1 MEVEWT
7 LGYALSEVHFLD
19 EIPTIEEVEELIGSD
34 SESEFLSALKSNDL
48 AQVIDDHI
56 VEVVEELIERINEPD
71 EGSVSS
77 DRIPEEAITVIA
89 SDISDELEKYEE
101 ISGMVSEA
109 NHDNKDKDALE
120 AEHQELHAEHIA
132 ENLSETGQQD
142 VHSEDS
148 ARHGVYEIQQE
159 YSSNTV
165 MEPIQDFNGQE
176 PIEGSI
182 QTNAE
187 AQSMKAFARR
197 VRQVLL
203 APLLAILSFV
213 RSILNSILGIVVRY
227 P

>member
-77 DRIPEEAITVIA
+77 DRIPEEAITEIA
-89 SDISDELEKYEE
+89 RAVSDELEMYEE
-101 ISGMVSEA
+101 ISGMVSED
-109 NHDNKDKDALE
+109 NHDNRDSDASE
-120 AEHQELHAEHIA
+120 ELHAENIA
-132 ENLSETGQQD
+132 ENLSERGQQD

-148 ARHGVYEIQQE
+148 ARHGMYEIQQE
-159 YSSNTV
+159 YSSNTIT
-165 MEPIQDFNGQE
+165 EPIEDLNGQE
-176 PIEGSI
+176 PVEGSI

-187 AQSMKAFARR
+187 AQGMKAFARR

-203 APLLAILSFV
+203 APLLAILSVV
-213 RSILNSILGIVVRY
+213 RSIFNSILGIVVRY